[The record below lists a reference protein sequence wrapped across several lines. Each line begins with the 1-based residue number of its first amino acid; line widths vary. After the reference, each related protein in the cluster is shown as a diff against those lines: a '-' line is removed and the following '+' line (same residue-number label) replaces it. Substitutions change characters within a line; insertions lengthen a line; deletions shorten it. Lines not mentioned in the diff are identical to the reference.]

1 MSDNRLIE
9 IESKLAH
16 QEQLLIELNEVIT
29 EQQARI
35 MQLEELSNSLIER
48 VRSFG
53 EATPED
59 GPQDER
65 PPHY

>member
-1 MSDNRLIE
+1 MSEDRLID

-16 QEQLLIELNEVIT
+16 QEQLLSELNEVVT

-35 MQLEELSNSLIER
+35 MQLEQMNTSLIER
-48 VRSFG
+48 VRAISESTPG
-53 EATPED
+53 EDA
-59 GPQDER
+59 QDER

>member
-1 MSDNRLIE
+1 MSEDRLID
-9 IESKLAH
+9 IETKLAH
-16 QEQLLIELNEVIT
+16 QDQLLFELNAVVT

-35 MQLEELSNSLIER
+35 MQLEQMGTSLLARIREI
-48 VRSFG
+48 G
-53 EATPED
+53 AAQPDD

>member
-1 MSDNRLIE
+1 MSDDRLID

-16 QEQLLIELNEVIT
+16 QDQLLLELNAVLT

-35 MQLEELSNSLIER
+35 MHLEQLSQSIIDR
-48 VRSFG
+48 VRAIG
-53 EATPED
+53 DATPED
-59 GPQDER
+59 GPVDER

>member
-1 MSDNRLIE
+1 MSEHRLIE

-16 QEQLLIELNEVIT
+16 QDQLLLELNEVVT

-35 MQLEELSNSLIER
+35 MQLEQLGKSLVDR
-48 VRSFG
+48 VRAIG
-53 EATPED
+53 DAAPED
-59 GPQDER
+59 GPVDER